1 MHCRQIFLL
10 SEPPGKLFNQT
21 KKKKKKK
28 KKEILLFAIAW
39 TKLEGIMPGEICQ
52 REKDKHY
59 TISLNM
65 CNLEKQIRTLGIYSL
80 RNFQIYGT
88 TVNVKYSHH
97 IEYFIPHTYFF

>member
-65 CNLEKQIRTLGIYSL
+65 CNLEKQIRKPHKL
-80 RNFQIYGT
+80 
-88 TVNVKYSHH
+88 
-97 IEYFIPHTYFF
+97 IEKRPDLCLPEKESRGWES